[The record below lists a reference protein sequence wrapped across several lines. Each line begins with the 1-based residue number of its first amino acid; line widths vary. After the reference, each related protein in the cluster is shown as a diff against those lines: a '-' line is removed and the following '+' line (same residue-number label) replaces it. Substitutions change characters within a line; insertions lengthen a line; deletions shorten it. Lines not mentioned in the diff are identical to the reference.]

1 VNIYFTNTKTGNKFK
16 LVRMDKDTGIMVLE
30 GEYGQFEEK
39 YDKDWLTKNGYV
51 LEKVADDDV

>member
-1 VNIYFTNTKTGNKFK
+1 
-16 LVRMDKDTGIMVLE
+16 MDKDTGIMVLE

-51 LEKVADDDV
+51 LEKVADDNV